1 MASLN
6 GKVIAYL
13 EARMRSEMGSLI
25 ERHGG
30 VPYAAPVLQEKY
42 LTGSPEIRQ
51 LVEDVCQDRL
61 DVVVLLTGVGTR
73 ALVEAADSMGLKDRF
88 LASLNQRTII
98 ARSPKPARVL
108 RQHNIHIDLMPPE
121 PYTSQDL
128 ISALGPNA
136 LNPSAQRPI
145 DLNGKAIAV
154 QAYGAANGYLTRS
167 LRELGAEVREVT
179 LYTWDLPA
187 DTSPVLTLIQD
198 LAKGKIHALAFTS
211 QPQVGNLIA
220 IASGADQEE
229 SLRSSLAGRAVA
241 VASVGPVCSRRLTE
255 AGFRIDVEP
264 EHPHMGNLVMAIG
277 DHFQATESPAR

>member
-1 MASLN
+1 
-6 GKVIAYL
+6 
-13 EARMRSEMGSLI
+13 MGNLI

-51 LVEDVCQDRL
+51 LVEDVCRDRL

-128 ISALGPNA
+128 IKALDPNP
-136 LNPSAQRPI
+136 LRPNPP
-145 DLNGKAIAV
+145 
-154 QAYGAANGYLTRS
+154 
-167 LRELGAEVREVT
+167 
-179 LYTWDLPA
+179 
-187 DTSPVLTLIQD
+187 
-198 LAKGKIHALAFTS
+198 
-211 QPQVGNLIA
+211 
-220 IASGADQEE
+220 
-229 SLRSSLAGRAVA
+229 
-241 VASVGPVCSRRLTE
+241 
-255 AGFRIDVEP
+255 
-264 EHPHMGNLVMAIG
+264 
-277 DHFQATESPAR
+277 

>member
-1 MASLN
+1 
-6 GKVIAYL
+6 
-13 EARMRSEMGSLI
+13 MRSEMGSLI

-61 DVVVLLTGVGTR
+61 DVVVLLTGVGTQ
-73 ALVEAADSMGLKDRF
+73 ALVEAAGAMGLKDQF
-88 LASLNQRTII
+88 LASLDHRTII

-128 ISALGPNA
+128 IRALAPNA
-136 LNPSAQRPI
+136 LRPI
-145 DLNGKAIAV
+145 DLKRKALAV
-154 QAYGAANGYLTRS
+154 QAYGAPNGFLTRS
-167 LRELGAEVREVT
+167 LRELGADVREVT

-198 LAKGKIHALAFTS
+198 LAKGKIHSLAFTS
-211 QPQVGNLIA
+211 QPQVGNLLA

-229 SLRSSLAGRAVA
+229 SLRSSLAGGAVA
-241 VASVGPVCSRRLTE
+241 VASVGPVCSRRLAE
-255 AGFRIDVEP
+255 AGFKIDVEP

-277 DHFQATESPAR
+277 DHFQAAESPAR